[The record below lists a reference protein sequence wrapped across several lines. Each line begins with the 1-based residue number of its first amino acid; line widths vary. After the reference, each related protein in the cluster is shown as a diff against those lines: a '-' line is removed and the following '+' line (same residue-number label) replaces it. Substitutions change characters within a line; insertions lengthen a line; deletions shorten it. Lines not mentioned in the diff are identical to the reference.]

1 MTVEESQLVDQ
12 HRSQSETLSADQS
25 SGGNLP
31 VHLEDGLEM
40 LVEVL
45 VGHGAQLVEDAS
57 DFDAIIGVR
66 VSSSFGGDHK
76 PLGALACLP
85 DVGRVVV
92 DVSESTKRASC
103 GNSSMRC
110 RATSLS
116 AVLAGVSLAQS
127 GIQTSQSAMAKC
139 SFHPYTHPC
148 QPLLVQA
155 ASVSMDV

>member
-66 VSSSFGGDHK
+66 VSSSFGSDHK
-76 PLGALACLP
+76 PLGAFAGLMYIEP
-85 DVGRVVV
+85 VVV
-92 DVSESTKRASC
+92 EVSEQEAGSSS

-110 RATSLS
+110 GATSLS

-127 GIQTSQSAMAKC
+127 GIQTSQTQMATC
-139 SFHPYTHPC
+139 SFHP
-148 QPLLVQA
+148 
-155 ASVSMDV
+155 